1 MAVIIKRLQLFQS
14 VRNIIYEL
22 LIPLAI
28 CVFGIGLTNID
39 LFRRSP
45 SRQLHPSRMTN
56 DTNLLLFNS
65 GIALGQPGDTVSAS
79 DFAKGLTGAD
89 KHFDIRMTN
98 SSMVFDDFYDF

>member
-1 MAVIIKRLQLFQS
+1 
-14 VRNIIYEL
+14 
-22 LIPLAI
+22 
-28 CVFGIGLTNID
+28 
-39 LFRRSP
+39 
-45 SRQLHPSRMTN
+45 MTN